1 MKTNANSN
9 FPQIEG
15 KIMSEILNFPGMKPA
30 MVETSSPRKSEMFIF
45 LVIKK
50 VDMNIRTESL
60 AYIGSLAY

>member
-1 MKTNANSN
+1 
-9 FPQIEG
+9 
-15 KIMSEILNFPGMKPA
+15 MSEILNFPGMKPA